1 MADSFDADFVVV
13 GSGVAGA
20 LLAWRLASAGR
31 STLIV
36 EAGPRIDRG
45 DALMRFFAAPIKHSN
60 SPYPDTPWAPSPNE
74 AQIDEYYLQ
83 DGPVPFRGVYLRAV
97 GGSTWHWGG
106 DSQRHFPND
115 FHMKSAF
122 GVGIDW
128 PISYDD
134 LAPWYDA
141 AETAL
146 GVAGDLQRSLGPP
159 RTRPF
164 PLPEVP
170 LTYLDRQV
178 ASVAPQY
185 GLNLAS
191 VPQARNSVD
200 YDDRPVCCGNASCTP
215 LCPVAAKYDASVHV
229 AKAEK
234 AGARLIDSAV
244 VTSLAAGADGRID
257 SLRFR
262 RPDGSEGV
270 VTGRTFVV
278 AAHAI
283 ETPKLLLTSR
293 SERSP
298 NGLANS
304 SDQVGRNL
312 MGHYLRG
319 FAGLTAKPVYPY
331 RGPVVTAGFRELRD
345 HDKRGEYA
353 AVGCGITN
361 EGFSLGVGPL
371 RNAAALAA
379 TGLRGAAL
387 DQAIAERTSRELLIG
402 GTAEVLPDA
411 ANRVRPD
418 FDHLDGAGQP
428 RPRIAFKVDDYTLRG
443 LAVAA
448 AKLRPILDALGC
460 TEIKEL
466 GPATETSIIAG
477 TTRMGFDPKVSVVD
491 ADLRAHDHA
500 NLYIVG
506 SSVFPT
512 TGATPP
518 TLTVAALALRLAGHL
533 SRA

>member
-1 MADSFDADFVVV
+1 MTDTLDADFVIV

-20 LLAWRLASAGR
+20 LCAWQLASAGR

-45 DALMRFFAAPIKHSN
+45 EALARFFAAPVKHSN

-74 AQIDEYYLQ
+74 SKIGDYYLQ
-83 DGPVPFRGVYLRAV
+83 DGPVPFRGIYLRAV

-115 FHMKSAF
+115 FRMKSAF
-122 GVGIDW
+122 GVAVDW
-128 PISYDD
+128 PITYDD

-141 AETAL
+141 AETAF
-146 GVAGDLQRSLGPP
+146 GVAGNAEKSLGPP

-170 LTYLDRQV
+170 FTYLDRQV
-178 ASVAPQY
+178 AAVAPQH
-185 GLNLAS
+185 GFNLAT

-200 YDDRPVCCGNASCTP
+200 YDGRPTCCGNASCMP
-215 LCPVAAKYDASVHV
+215 LCPVGAKYDASVHV

-234 AGARLIDSAV
+234 AGARVLDSAV
-244 VTSLAAGADGRID
+244 VTSLVVGADGRI
-257 SLRFR
+257 SGLRFR
-262 RPDGSEGV
+262 RPDGSEGS

-283 ETPKLLLTSR
+283 ETPKLLLASR
-293 SERSP
+293 SERLP
-298 NGLANS
+298 NGIANS

-312 MGHYLRG
+312 MGHYLKG
-319 FAGLTAKPVYPY
+319 FAALTAKPVYPY
-331 RGPVVTAGFRELRD
+331 RGPVVTSGFRELRD

-361 EGFSLGVGPL
+361 EGFSLGTGAL
-371 RNAAALAA
+371 RNAAALAMH
-379 TGLRGAAL
+379 GLRGAAL
-387 DQAIAERTSRELLIG
+387 DRAIAYRTSRELLIG
-402 GTAEVLPDA
+402 GTAEVLPDP
-411 ANRVRPD
+411 ANRIRPD
-418 FDHLDGAGQP
+418 FDHLDGGGQP
-428 RPRIAFKVDDYTLRG
+428 RPRITFKVDDYTLRG
-443 LAVAA
+443 LAVAESR
-448 AKLRPILDALGC
+448 LRPILDALGC
-460 TEIKEL
+460 TDVIEL
-466 GPATETSIIAG
+466 GPASETSIIAG
-477 TTRMGFDPKVSVVD
+477 TTRMGLDAKTSVVD
-491 ADLRAHDHA
+491 KDLRSHDHP
-500 NLYIVG
+500 NLYIAG

-518 TLTVAALALRLAGHL
+518 TLTVAALALRLANHL
-533 SRA
+533 ISK